1 MYLDFLV
8 KIPDAPG
15 KLVRVKKKETIYIDY
30 EYDRIYDRDKRYTT
44 PKRSTIGKLSKADD
58 TMMQPNQNFLKF

>member
-15 KLVRVKKKETIYIDY
+15 KLVRVKKGKTTYIDY
-30 EYDRIYDRDKRYTT
+30 EYDRTYDKEKNTPDQDVRLLESYQKTT
-44 PKRSTIGKLSKADD
+44 K
-58 TMMQPNQNFLKF
+58 Q